1 MYFCTVKTAILSS
14 RKSLPVQ
21 NFSDILTFHPFDS
34 GMIGYFVV
42 AVVLLCV
49 SALVAG
55 SEASFFSLSAK
66 EINTIRKDKHH
77 ADRIILRLFEMQDYL
92 LATVLIVSNLLN
104 ICIVLICNHLIN
116 GLVEFKDSIWEFVIK
131 TIVVTFIL
139 LLFGEIMP
147 KIFAS
152 HRSLQFARATAV
164 PLLGLKN
171 LFKPFSYLLIHA
183 GGVVTRSLS
192 RRKPDLSMDEL
203 SNAVA
208 MTGDQSDE
216 EKQMLS
222 GIVSFVNTEVEEI
235 MKPRVDVVA
244 LDEAADYETVKKTII
259 SSGFSRIPVF
269 RGDLDHILG
278 MLYVKDMIPFIGRDA
293 SFDWQRHLRKP
304 YFVTEHKKIND
315 LLEEFQ
321 LKHVHIAVVVDEYG
335 STVGLVSLEDILEEI
350 VGEILDESDIEQ
362 ACYTKLDDR
371 TYLFDGKTS
380 LNDFE
385 RFTGLEEDCFA
396 EVRGGAESVAGLM
409 LELKGNF
416 LKEGDGVICRGVEF
430 TVQAV
435 EGRRINK
442 VRVVLPEATP
452 IVPDISRAARTKKK

>member
-1 MYFCTVKTAILSS
+1 M
-14 RKSLPVQ
+14 PVQ
-21 NFSDILTFHPFDS
+21 KLSDIFTFYPFDP
-34 GMIGYFVV
+34 GMVGYFVV
-42 AVVLLCV
+42 VAALLCV
-49 SALVAG
+49 SAFVSG
-55 SEASFFSLSAK
+55 SEASFFSLSVK
-66 EINTIRKDKHH
+66 DIHTVRKSNSR
-77 ADRIILRLFEMQDYL
+77 ADRTILRLFETQDYL
-92 LATVLIVSNLLN
+92 LATILIANNLVN
-104 ICIVLICNHLIN
+104 ICIILLCNHLI
-116 GLVEFKDSIWEFVIK
+116 DSIVVFNAPAWEFLFK
-131 TIVVTFIL
+131 TVVVAFIL

-147 KIFAS
+147 KILAS
-152 HRSLQFARATAV
+152 HRPLQFARIIAV
-164 PLLGLKN
+164 PLLGLKHI
-171 LFKPFSYLLIHA
+171 FKPFSWLLIHA
-183 GGVVTRSLS
+183 GSVVTRSLS
-192 RRKPDLSMDEL
+192 RHKPDLSMDEL

-235 MKPRVDVVA
+235 MKPRVDIVA

-269 RGDLDHILG
+269 RGDPDHILG

-321 LKHVHIAVVVDEYG
+321 SRHVHIAVVVDEYG

-350 VGEILDESDIEQ
+350 VGEILDESDVEQ

-385 RFTGLEEDCFA
+385 RFTGLDEDYFA

-416 LKEGDGVICRGVEF
+416 LKEGDGVTCRGVKF

-435 EGRRINK
+435 EGRRIDK
-442 VRVVLPEATP
+442 IRVVLPEA
-452 IVPDISRAARTKKK
+452 AAAASGASKMRQTNKK

>member
-1 MYFCTVKTAILSS
+1 
-14 RKSLPVQ
+14 VQ
-21 NFSDILTFHPFDS
+21 KLSDIFTFYPFDP
-34 GMIGYFVV
+34 GMVGYFVV
-42 AVVLLCV
+42 VAALLCV
-49 SALVAG
+49 SAFVSG
-55 SEASFFSLSAK
+55 SEASFFSLSVK
-66 EINTIRKDKHH
+66 DIHTVRKSNSR
-77 ADRIILRLFEMQDYL
+77 ADRTILRLFETQDYL
-92 LATVLIVSNLLN
+92 LATILIANNLVN
-104 ICIVLICNHLIN
+104 ICIILLCNHLI
-116 GLVEFKDSIWEFVIK
+116 DSIVVFNAPAWEFLFK
-131 TIVVTFIL
+131 TVVVAFIL

-147 KIFAS
+147 KILAS
-152 HRSLQFARATAV
+152 HRPLQFARIIAV
-164 PLLGLKN
+164 PLLGLKHI
-171 LFKPFSYLLIHA
+171 FKPFSWLLIHA
-183 GGVVTRSLS
+183 GSVVTRSLS
-192 RRKPDLSMDEL
+192 RHKPDLSMDEL

-235 MKPRVDVVA
+235 MKPRVDIVA

-269 RGDLDHILG
+269 RGDPDHILG

-321 LKHVHIAVVVDEYG
+321 SRHVHIAVVVDEYG

-350 VGEILDESDIEQ
+350 VGEILDESDVEQ

-385 RFTGLEEDCFA
+385 RFTGLDEDYFA

-416 LKEGDGVICRGVEF
+416 LKEGDGVTCRGVKF

-435 EGRRINK
+435 EGRRIDK
-442 VRVVLPEATP
+442 IRVVLPEA
-452 IVPDISRAARTKKK
+452 AAAASGASKMRQTNKK

>member
-1 MYFCTVKTAILSS
+1 
-14 RKSLPVQ
+14 
-21 NFSDILTFHPFDS
+21 
-34 GMIGYFVV
+34 MIGYFIVV
-42 AVVLLCV
+42 VVLLCV
-49 SALVAG
+49 SAFVSG

-66 EINTIRKDKHH
+66 DIHTIRKSNSR
-77 ADRIILRLFEMQDYL
+77 ADRTILRLFEMQDYL
-92 LATVLIVSNLLN
+92 LATILIANSLVN
-104 ICIVLICNHLIN
+104 ICIILLCNYLIDS
-116 GLVEFKDSIWEFVIK
+116 LVEFNLFVWEFLIK
-131 TIVVTFIL
+131 TVIVAFIL
-139 LLFGEIMP
+139 LLFGEIAP

-152 HRSLQFARATAV
+152 HRPLQFARIIAA
-164 PLLGLKN
+164 PLLGLKY

-183 GGVVTRSLS
+183 GSVVTRSLS
-192 RRKPDLSMDEL
+192 RHKPDLSMDEL

-222 GIVSFVNTEVEEI
+222 GIVSFVNTEVKEI

-350 VGEILDESDIEQ
+350 VGEILDESDVEQ

-385 RFTGLEEDCFA
+385 RFTGLNEDYFA
-396 EVRGGAESVAGLM
+396 EMRGGAESVAGLM

-435 EGRRINK
+435 AGRRIDK
-442 VRVVLPEATP
+442 IRVVLPEVV
-452 IVPDISRAARTKKK
+452 VPGAPKAAPVQTKKN

>member
-1 MYFCTVKTAILSS
+1 
-14 RKSLPVQ
+14 
-21 NFSDILTFHPFDS
+21 
-34 GMIGYFVV
+34 MIGYFVV
-42 AVVLLCV
+42 VVALLCV
-49 SALVAG
+49 SAFVSG
-55 SEASFFSLSAK
+55 CEASFFSLSAK
-66 EINTIRKDKHH
+66 EINTIRKSSNR
-77 ADRIILRLFEMQDYL
+77 ADRAILRLFGMQDYL
-92 LATVLIVSNLLN
+92 LATILIANNLVN
-104 ICIVLICNHLIN
+104 ICIILLCNHLIDR
-116 GLVEFKDSIWEFVIK
+116 LVEFNAPAWEFLIK
-131 TIVVTFIL
+131 TVVVAFIL

-152 HRSLQFARATAV
+152 HRPLQFARTIAM
-164 PLLGLKN
+164 PLLGLKH
-171 LFKPFSYLLIHA
+171 LFKPFSYLLIHSSS
-183 GGVVTRSLS
+183 VVTRSLS
-192 RRKPDLSMDEL
+192 RHKPDLSMDEL

-222 GIVSFVNTEVEEI
+222 GIVNFVNTNVEEI
-235 MKPRVDVVA
+235 MRPRVDIVA

-269 RGDLDHILG
+269 QGDLDHILG

-293 SFDWQRHLRKP
+293 SFGWQRHLRKP

-350 VGEILDESDIEQ
+350 VGEILDESDVEQ

-385 RFTGLEEDCFA
+385 RFTGLDEDYFA
-396 EVRGGAESVAGLM
+396 EMQGGAESVAGLM

-416 LKEGDGVICRGVEF
+416 LKEGDGVICRGVQF
-430 TVQAV
+430 TVQTV
-435 EGRRINK
+435 EGRRIDK
-442 VRVVLPEATP
+442 IRVVLPEAGMVAP
-452 IVPDISRAARTKKK
+452 SASKAVRTKKK